1 MKRRIITLG
10 VLVSGNGSNLQAII
24 DRIEA
29 RTLDA
34 RIAVVISNDP
44 GAFALERAARRGIPV
59 VKVPSGAYP
68 SREAAD
74 AAMVEVLNECGV
86 ELVVLAGFMR
96 LLSEAFLRAFPMR
109 IINIHPALL
118 PAFPGVHSQQQAADY
133 GVKFSGCTVHFVD
146 QGVDTGPIIVQAV
159 VPVEEADTEATL
171 GARILEEEHRI
182 FPQAIQWY
190 AEGRLRVEGR
200 KVLLEAGRTCG
211 RVALHQPA
219 LEAGPGAFGKEE

>member
-1 MKRRIITLG
+1 MKRRMITLG

-29 RTLDA
+29 GTLDA
-34 RIAVVISNDP
+34 RIAVVVSDNP
-44 GAFALERAARRGIPV
+44 RAFALERAADHGIPIV
-59 VKVPSGAYP
+59 TVPSGAYP
-68 SREAAD
+68 SRVAAD
-74 AAMVEVLNECGV
+74 AAMVGVLNDYGV
-86 ELVVLAGFMR
+86 ELVALAGFMR
-96 LLSEAFLRAFPMR
+96 LLTETFLTAFPMR

-118 PAFPGVHSQQQAADY
+118 PAFPGVHSQRQAAEY

-146 QGVDTGPIIVQAV
+146 QGVDTGPIIIQAV

-171 GARILEEEHRI
+171 GARILEQEHRI

-200 KVLLEAGRTCG
+200 KVFLDAGRTCG
-211 RVALHQPA
+211 RVALQQPA
-219 LEAGPGAFGKEE
+219 P

>member
-1 MKRRIITLG
+1 MTKRIVQLG
-10 VLVSGNGSNLQAII
+10 ILVSGNGSNLQAVI

-29 RTLDA
+29 GTLDA
-34 RIAVVISNDP
+34 RIALVISSDP
-44 GAFALERAARRGIPV
+44 RAFALKRAERHGIPSMV
-59 VKVPSGAYP
+59 VSHHDF
-68 SREAAD
+68 SSRREAD
-74 AAMVEVLNECGV
+74 EAMVDALRGHGV

-96 LLSEAFLRAFPMR
+96 LLSESFLTAFPMR

-118 PAFPGVHSQQQAADY
+118 PAFPGIHSQKQAVDY

-159 VPVEEADTEATL
+159 VPVYENDTEETL
-171 GARILEEEHRI
+171 GARILEQEHRI

-200 KVLLEAGRTCG
+200 KVSVDAARGYDGGAVRHPCLES
-211 RVALHQPA
+211 
-219 LEAGPGAFGKEE
+219 